1 MNRVAVWPTLQ
12 PGSSNSKVLS
22 LLQQLRGQLYVG
34 YICFKVELYSIQSC
48 GPSAPQHST
57 WWRRKVRLINLSIVR
72 EKIPVT
78 CTSCI
83 SIYLRIHRVHQQ
95 LVACL
100 VCHTSLY
107 YLQQFTF
114 CPQNFVTVLHMYN
127 IYICCIKQFFTVAYY
142 SLFLNAISSFFY
154 RDYSG

>member
-12 PGSSNSKVLS
+12 PAGSSNSKVLS

-57 WWRRKVRLINLSIVR
+57 WWRRKVRLINLSIVKR
-72 EKIPVT
+72 KYQSHVHHVA
-78 CTSCI
+78 

-127 IYICCIKQFFTVAYY
+127 IYICCIKQIFYCSLLFI
-142 SLFLNAISSFFY
+142 LFLNAISRFFL
-154 RDYSG
+154 SWL